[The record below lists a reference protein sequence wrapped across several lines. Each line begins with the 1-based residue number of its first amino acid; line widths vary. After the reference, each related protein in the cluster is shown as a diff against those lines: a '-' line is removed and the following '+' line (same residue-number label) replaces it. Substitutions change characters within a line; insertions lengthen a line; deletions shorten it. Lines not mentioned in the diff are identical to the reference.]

1 MAQTLGNR
9 YRNSPG
15 TEQKGKNSSH
25 SICMRNLDARFKYLI
40 KCQSQAQTQIQIYR
54 GPRLSDLLLAPH
66 YIYYTILLDIGSIRQ
81 HANSPGIEAGI
92 YIIMQ
97 AEWLANYYGIYKLPD
112 MIAWD
117 GHAESLFYSLLEE
130 NEMGIANGN
139 DKHGDSHFE
148 RTNMN
153 A

>member
-1 MAQTLGNR
+1 
-9 YRNSPG
+9 
-15 TEQKGKNSSH
+15 
-25 SICMRNLDARFKYLI
+25 
-40 KCQSQAQTQIQIYR
+40 
-54 GPRLSDLLLAPH
+54 
-66 YIYYTILLDIGSIRQ
+66 
-81 HANSPGIEAGI
+81 
-92 YIIMQ
+92 
-97 AEWLANYYGIYKLPD
+97 